1 MSASPTWKRRI
12 ARRLVGHAARVLCPI
27 RPTWSEVLKS
37 EVEHVPGDYQA
48 LMWAVGCVWAS
59 YMERYL
65 SKFPS
70 LLAATAVGVVFA
82 FLDEKITGRLAA
94 KAWPHWY
101 IQFARTHKHLGLE
114 LWSIVALTLPV
125 AVLAA
130 GSGVLLG
137 SLARKSSIALPC
149 FSVLVWQLYNVGVD
163 IYSAPAI
170 CPFTMRS
177 LWDPFIIFPTSS
189 IVAIALP
196 ACALMRAFRLTQG
209 IAHRSP
215 DR

>member
-1 MSASPTWKRRI
+1 MGS
-12 ARRLVGHAARVLCPI
+12 RLCMGKLYG
-27 RPTWSEVLKS
+27 T
-37 EVEHVPGDYQA
+37 VPEQG
-48 LMWAVGCVWAS
+48 
-59 YMERYL
+59 
-65 SKFPS
+65 PS

-82 FLDEKITGRLAA
+82 FLDEEITGRLAA

-114 LWSIVALTLPV
+114 LSSIVALTLPV

-196 ACALMRAFRLTQG
+196 ACALMLAFRLTRG

-215 DR
+215 DRRSPRSIGDEFSGSAEENKSQILPPLPLFKMGPLAAPPRAAVFTGAGLW